1 MTICLFNKQIIY
13 FFRKLA
19 AGDLAGRDED
29 DGLLQL
35 AKLCSIDVGEIG
47 VGGAKNFFEA
57 KIKIVNQTNKFEDE
71 IKQEQEENKT
81 KVEEKKARQEEFKKM
96 QSNFA

>member
-1 MTICLFNKQIIY
+1 MIY
-13 FFRKLA
+13 SFRKLA

-57 KIKIVNQTNKFEDE
+57 KIKTYLGSKIVLRPRHIPGFNQSSLDY
-71 IKQEQEENKT
+71 QYQ
-81 KVEEKKARQEEFKKM
+81 
-96 QSNFA
+96 